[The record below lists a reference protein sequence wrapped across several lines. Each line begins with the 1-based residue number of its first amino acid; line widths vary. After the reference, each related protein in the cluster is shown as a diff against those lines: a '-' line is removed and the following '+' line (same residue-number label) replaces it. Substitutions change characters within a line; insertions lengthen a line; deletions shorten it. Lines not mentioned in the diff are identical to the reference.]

1 MKSVSKPASFLWLAL
16 GLAVVAPPALAA
28 DPVLDS
34 YTAAAK
40 QENPA
45 FAGFSAQRGEHLF
58 RSKHAGSQE
67 ESCTSCHTA
76 DPRKAGQHAKTG
88 KSIEPLAPV
97 ANPARFADA
106 AKVEKWFRRNCKEV
120 LGRECT
126 ATEKGDFVTYMRSVK

>member
-1 MKSVSKPASFLWLAL
+1 MRPASNPASFLLLAL
-16 GLAVVAPPALAA
+16 GLACAAPPALAA
-28 DPVLDS
+28 DPVLDP
-34 YTAAAK
+34 YIAAAK

-88 KSIEPLAPV
+88 KSIEPLASTF
-97 ANPARFADA
+97 ASDRHARLVTPSVCPRRSRYSRAVSA
-106 AKVEKWFRRNCKEV
+106 A
-120 LGRECT
+120 
-126 ATEKGDFVTYMRSVK
+126 